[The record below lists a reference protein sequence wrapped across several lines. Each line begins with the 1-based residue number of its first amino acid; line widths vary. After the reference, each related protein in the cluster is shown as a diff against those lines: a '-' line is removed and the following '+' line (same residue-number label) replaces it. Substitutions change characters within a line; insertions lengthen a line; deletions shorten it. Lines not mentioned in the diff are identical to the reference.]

1 MMGKEGKAS
10 MHPNALLLQRLFS
23 SLDRKDDKAMAA
35 CYHAE
40 ATFQDIAF
48 RLRGKAEISDM
59 WRMICTGDIHATF
72 EIIQADDTT
81 GRVKVIDEYTFSE
94 TGRRVKN
101 VIDSRFTFRDHLVVE
116 QRDDCD
122 PREWAAMA
130 MGGAKGFLAGHIAP
144 LRRFMARR
152 KLQTFVAQPPA
163 AA

>member
-1 MMGKEGKAS
+1 

-35 CYHAE
+35 CYHTE

-48 RLRGKAEISDM
+48 ALRGKAEIADM
-59 WRMICTGDIHATF
+59 WRMICAGDIRTTF
-72 EIIQADDTT
+72 EILQADDAT

-101 VIDSRFTFRDHLVVE
+101 VIDSRFTFRDHLIVE

-144 LRRFMARR
+144 LRRLMARR
-152 KLQTFVAQPPA
+152 KLKTFVAQPRA

>member
-1 MMGKEGKAS
+1 

-23 SLDRKDDKAMAA
+23 SLDQKDATAMTA
-35 CYHAE
+35 CYHAD

-48 RLRGKAEISDM
+48 RLRGKPEISDM
-59 WRMICTGDIHATF
+59 WRMICTGDIHTTF
-72 EIIQADDTT
+72 EIIHADGQT
-81 GRVKVIDEYTFSE
+81 GRVRVVDEYTFSE
-94 TGRRVKN
+94 TGRRVRN

-130 MGGAKGFLAGHIAP
+130 MGGVKGFLAGHIAP
-144 LRRFMARR
+144 LRRFKARR
-152 KLQTFVAQPPA
+152 KLQTFVAQHPA